1 MISNNLVEHNGSLR
15 YVFGRSSD
23 QLRIEGQWVPENS
36 VNNPSGK
43 SGLLLN
49 LLRALPNWPLVDGIN
64 MNKSSGGFV
73 PDAHQ
78 FLPMDMLE
86 SGWLAGFGVR
96 GGQGLPRSRILIADE
111 GGTGKTLSASLA
123 VRYASLISP
132 MDGTIVCLVPP
143 LLIDH
148 WVNHLK
154 QVFNDEPERVV
165 GLNSASH
172 FGDHHHNR
180 IVVVSKWSWAF
191 HFRKIKSSLTPP
203 VCVIVDEVHQGR
215 TGQLK
220 DIEVDEEY
228 AGMAGQEEDSRSYTT
243 EMAKKD
249 SDNLRTVVRETCRNA
264 AFVIGVSAT
273 PINLDL
279 SELNTILTDLGEIGF
294 EEDELYKK
302 VKGYTSNLGK
312 LTLKAKEMDTPIS
325 RREFFQPILDK
336 FPTTIWENHNLSE
349 EDISSIVNWCSSEE
363 LIAGSEALRSLR
375 ELHPYGKSLSI
386 VLRNYLSDKNVSNF
400 RKRKTVLLPVE
411 SGEMEYVWE
420 NVKERTDDSDD
431 VQVLPLDLDSLRKS
445 ALILHSHRTNLWR
458 RNPENNNM
466 PYYKG
471 EFARGQHYEKIK
483 QIEDPRLRKLIQR
496 FSKEMDELDAKGHGD
511 IREHKI
517 GCVLFTEWNGTIDGD
532 GLMVD
537 IKNLAEK
544 HHLGKHFRIFTLK
557 GGQGVR
563 DMKATMQQC
572 HRLSLVKGFFPILI
586 TSPAGE
592 VGVEMAWASNLVH
605 WDMHTNPQRMEQRT
619 WRVDRRIEEGGK
631 IGADYNVFFPMFENN
646 PLNQL
651 LEMKIQPR
659 WKTACNELGKPVTK
673 YLSDSLQEVT
683 GINKTI
689 KLHGKEIS
697 KFKDFA
703 LQGDEKNENYHTR
716 KHRWKAFVA
725 LSTLGFEFD
734 NESEVAL
741 LTEGKFTIQWPQD
754 KTTLFDDDNSRL
766 VRDIELISLG
776 LSDNLAMRFDDPD
789 AVNFSAPMSRLQSK
803 DRSMPLFDKLLSK
816 LSGDVGSSTYS
827 YKGTEI
833 EAIALSTEIMALHED
848 EHVDET
854 GIMIQVDGQW
864 KIWSQFTDE
873 QRDAYG
879 NQLLKIVKQVWK
891 SEITP
896 TASEP
901 EVLPSPEHPSINER
915 IQFLEQFC
923 TEQQIKID
931 IHQKVID
938 SDDFDEEDDDW
949 RKEALKT
956 CKALREKAQFRIN
969 IVSTTDG
976 QAKYNRFL
984 IRE

>member
-1 MISNNLVEHNGSLR
+1 M
-15 YVFGRSSD
+15 
-23 QLRIEGQWVPENS
+23 
-36 VNNPSGK
+36 
-43 SGLLLN
+43 
-49 LLRALPNWPLVDGIN
+49 
-64 MNKSSGGFV
+64 
-73 PDAHQ
+73 
-78 FLPMDMLE
+78 
-86 SGWLAGFGVR
+86 
-96 GGQGLPRSRILIADE
+96 
-111 GGTGKTLSASLA
+111 
-123 VRYASLISP
+123 
-132 MDGTIVCLVPP
+132 
-143 LLIDH
+143 
-148 WVNHLK
+148 
-154 QVFNDEPERVV
+154 
-165 GLNSASH
+165 
-172 FGDHHHNR
+172 
-180 IVVVSKWSWAF
+180 
-191 HFRKIKSSLTPP
+191 TPP

-228 AGMAGQEEDSRSYTT
+228 AGMAGQEEDSKSYTT

-249 SDNLRTVVRETCRNA
+249 SDNLRTVVRETCCNA

-302 VKGYTSNLGK
+302 VKGYTSDLGK

-363 LIAGSEALRSLR
+363 LIAGYEALRSLR

-386 VLRNYLSDKNVSNF
+386 VLRNYLSDQNVSNF
-400 RKRKTVLLPVE
+400 RKRNTELLSVDAE
-411 SGEMEYVWE
+411 DMEYVWE
-420 NVKERTDDSDD
+420 NVRERSDDSDG
-431 VQVLPLDLDSLRKS
+431 VQVLPPDLASLRKS

-458 RNPENNNM
+458 RNPENNM

-471 EFARGQHYEKIK
+471 EFPQGQHYQHIK

-496 FSKEMDELDAKGHGD
+496 FSKEIDEVDAKGHGD

-537 IKNLAEK
+537 IKHLAEN
-544 HHLGKHFRIFTLK
+544 HHPGKHFRIFTLK

-572 HRLSLVKGFFPILI
+572 HRISLMKGFFPILI

-619 WRVDRRIEEGGK
+619 WRVDRRIEEEGK
-631 IGADYNVFFPMFENN
+631 IGAYYNVFFPMFENN
-646 PLNQL
+646 PLNKL
-651 LEMKIQPR
+651 LEGKIQPR
-659 WKTACNELGKPVTK
+659 WETACNELGKPVTK
-673 YLSDSLQEVT
+673 YLSESLQEVT

-689 KLHGKEIS
+689 QVHGKEIS
-697 KFKDFA
+697 KFRDFA
-703 LQGDEKNENYHTR
+703 LQSDEGKENYHTL
-716 KHRWKAFVA
+716 KHRWKALVT

-734 NESEVAL
+734 SESEAAL
-741 LTEGKFTIQWPQD
+741 LAEGKFTIQWPQD
-754 KTTLFDDDNSRL
+754 KTTLFDDENSRL

-816 LSGDVGSSTYS
+816 LSGVVGSSVYS
-827 YKGTEI
+827 YQGTEI
-833 EAIALSTEIMALHED
+833 EAIALSTEIMALHEN

-873 QRDAYG
+873 EREAYG
-879 NQLLKIVKQVWK
+879 IQLLEIVNKVWK
-891 SEITP
+891 SEIT
-896 TASEP
+896 TTTDEA
-901 EVLPSPEHPSINER
+901 EVLPSPEHPSIKER
-915 IQFLEQFC
+915 IKYLQQFC
-923 TEQQIKID
+923 AEQQIKID
-931 IHQKVID
+931 SHQRKID
-938 SDDFDEEDDDW
+938 ADDFDEEEEDW

-956 CKALREKAQFRIN
+956 CEALKLKAEFRIN
-969 IVSTTDG
+969 IISTTDG
-976 QAKYNRFL
+976 QAKYNRLL

>member
-15 YVFGRSSD
+15 FVFGRSSD
-23 QLRIEGQWVPENS
+23 HLRIEGRWVSEAN
-36 VNNPSGK
+36 VNNPSEQ
-43 SGLLLN
+43 SGLLFN

-64 MNKSSGGFV
+64 MNKSSNGFI

-86 SGWLAGFGVR
+86 SGWLAGFGVH

-132 MDGTIVCLVPP
+132 MDGPIVCLVPP
-143 LLIDH
+143 LLIYH

-172 FGDHHHNR
+172 FGEHHHNR

-191 HFRKIKSSLTPP
+191 HFQKIKSSLTAP
-203 VCVIVDEVHQGR
+203 VCVVVDEVHQGR
-215 TGQLK
+215 TGQINDVK
-220 DIEVDEEY
+220 GDEEY
-228 AGMAGQEEDSRSYTT
+228 AGMAGQEEDSKSYTT

-249 SDNLRTVVRETCRNA
+249 SDNLRTVVRETCCNA

-279 SELNTILTDLGEIGF
+279 SELNTILTDLGEVGF

-302 VKGYTSNLGK
+302 VKGYTSELGA

-325 RREFFQPILDK
+325 RKVFFQPILDK
-336 FPTTIWENHNLSE
+336 FPTTIWENHKLSK
-349 EDISSIVNWCSSEE
+349 EDISSIISWCSSEE
-363 LIAGSEALRSLR
+363 LIHGSEALRSLR

-386 VLRNYLSDKNVSNF
+386 VLRNYLSDQNISNF
-400 RKRKTVLLPVE
+400 RKRNTVLLPVE

-420 NVKERTDDSDD
+420 NVKERTDDPDG
-431 VQVLPLDLDSLRKS
+431 VQVLPSDLESLRKS

-458 RNPENNNM
+458 RNPESSS

-471 EFARGQHYEKIK
+471 DFPQGQHYRHIK
-483 QIEDPRLRKLIQR
+483 QIEDPRLSKLIQR
-496 FSKEMDELDAKGHGD
+496 FSEEMDEVDAQGHGD

-537 IKNLAEK
+537 IKHIAET
-544 HHLGKHFRIFTLK
+544 HHHGKHFRIFTLR

-572 HRLSLVKGFFPILI
+572 HRLSLIKGFFPILI

-631 IGADYNVFFPMFENN
+631 IGAYYNVFFPMFENN

-651 LEMKIQPR
+651 LERKIQPR
-659 WKTACNELGKPVTK
+659 WETACNELGKPVTE

-689 KLHGKEIS
+689 QVLGKEIS
-697 KFKDFA
+697 KFKDFV
-703 LQGDEKNENYHTR
+703 LQGDEKNENYHTI
-716 KHRWKAFVA
+716 KHRWKALVA

-754 KTTLFDDDNSRL
+754 KTTLFDDENSRL

-816 LSGDVGSSTYS
+816 LSGDVGGSTYS

-833 EAIALSTEIMALHED
+833 EAIALSTEIMNLHEN

-854 GIMIQVDGQW
+854 GIMIHVDGQW

-873 QRDAYG
+873 QRDVYG
-879 NQLLKIVKQVWK
+879 IQLLEIVNQVWK
-891 SEITP
+891 SEVVS

-901 EVLPSPEHPSINER
+901 EVLPSPQHPSINDR
-915 IQFLEQFC
+915 IQFLQQFC

-938 SDDFDEEDDDW
+938 SDDLDEEKDDW
-949 RKEALKT
+949 RRDASKT
-956 CKALREKAQFRIN
+956 CSSLKEIAAGRILTLSE
-969 IVSTTDG
+969 VLQRCT
-976 QAKYNRFL
+976 YRVYMNRSW
-984 IRE
+984 